1 MNGTLRNANAWAA
14 AYHALCDRLPPRCSR
29 PDCQQNG
36 PAWKRLRRRRPG
48 VVFQNEWYCLE
59 GCLER
64 PLIEALRRARTPSQS
79 FAQRHRIPL
88 GLLLI
93 SRQQLTV
100 SQLRAALAA
109 QHSAGYG
116 RIGEWLQ
123 HLGFSSEQQITA
135 ALARQWSCPVLRSN
149 SFVPATSEAVRMPF
163 TLLRWRFMAPL
174 DFVSSTATLYMAFGG
189 ELHHSCLYAMEQMLG
204 CHTEACLVAP
214 SVLQRYLATLPETRG
229 ESEVVFE
236 RVADP
241 AELAR
246 IVSSYGARLGAS
258 EIRLAACGPHLWI
271 RLLRPP
277 RPPVDLL
284 LHSFADL
291 AARPGFS
298 FPSAELAPA

>member
-1 MNGTLRNANAWAA
+1 MNEALRNANAWAT
-14 AYHALCDRLPPRCSR
+14 AYHSFCERLAPRCSR
-29 PDCQQNG
+29 PDCEQNG

-59 GCLER
+59 GCLEG
-64 PLIEALRRARTPSQS
+64 PLIDAIRRARTLSQHS
-79 FAQRHRIPL
+79 VQPHRIPL
-88 GLLLI
+88 GLMLI
-93 SRQQLTV
+93 SRQQISV
-100 SQLRAALAA
+100 NQLRAALAA
-109 QHSAGYG
+109 QQSAGYG

-149 SFVPATSEAVRMPF
+149 SFAPANPRAMQMPF

-174 DFVSSTATLYMAFGG
+174 NLIPSTATLHMAFGG
-189 ELHHSCLYAMEQMLG
+189 ELHHSSLYAIEQMLG

-214 SVLQRYLATLPETRG
+214 SVLQKYLATLPQTRG

-236 RVADP
+236 RVTDP

-246 IVSSYGARLGAS
+246 IVCSYSVRLGAS
-258 EIRLAACGPHLWI
+258 EVRLAPCGPHLWI

-277 RPPVDLL
+277 LPPMDLL
-284 LHSFADL
+284 LHSFAE
-291 AARPGFS
+291 RSSSPTFS
-298 FPSAELAPA
+298 FSSNELALA